1 MVQGKVRR
9 GEEAGAEGAKRKEG
23 GEGGSDLKRF
33 RPYKAFREVGVE
45 TEGQRGA
52 MERVWSRG
60 G

>member
-9 GEEAGAEGAKRKEG
+9 GKEAGAEGAKRKEG

-33 RPYKAFREVGVE
+33 RPYKAFRGVG
-45 TEGQRGA
+45 EGQRGA